1 MSANEWWCEE
11 PSLSNCGF
19 ASRKWK
25 MLAIAVMF
33 RLSLKSREM
42 KCIDPRVLGFE
53 RQQNLIKFVKF
64 MVVPMHIHHRS
75 LESDQ
80 SLNCSSRDFRGKLK
94 ELSLCRALE
103 PASKFKPEYPFF
115 RSCSKRVTGSLQ
127 KCASRKV
134 RRPWLSYFKTNHGR
148 RCSSATVI
156 MESSLPVGPHSQDKL
171 LWRQVAMCAR
181 ALLEGMMSFL
191 EGPLSEP
198 LRRLGWTILCNGH
211 SRGSIAFSSILVRT
225 EL

>member
-1 MSANEWWCEE
+1 MHWPKSPRLCKATKSDQVCEVHGGSYAHSSSW
-11 PSLSNCGF
+11 SLG
-19 ASRKWK
+19 R
-25 MLAIAVMF
+25 
-33 RLSLKSREM
+33 
-42 KCIDPRVLGFE
+42 
-53 RQQNLIKFVKF
+53 
-64 MVVPMHIHHRS
+64 
-75 LESDQ
+75 DQ
-80 SLNCSSRDFRGKLK
+80 SLNCSSWDFRGKLK

-115 RSCSKRVTGSLQ
+115 RSCSKMLWKGSSYCLPQSSLVVAKCLLEQRVTGSLQ
-127 KCASRKV
+127 KCTSRKV

-171 LWRQVAMCAR
+171 LCRQVAMCAR

-225 EL
+225 ELQNC